1 MVRKALFYVSLVPPV
16 QSLTLL
22 IDEHSFQPRKF
33 LIQVEPTLEALLNR
47 EDTDRNMQITIDD
60 HGPKVR
66 KCRGALARKAG

>member
-1 MVRKALFYVSLVPPV
+1 
-16 QSLTLL
+16 LTSFT
-22 IDEHSFQPRKF
+22 DEASFLPRKF

-66 KCRGALARKAG
+66 LDRGGQMAPC